1 MDEGFDIS
9 KAIESVQEMMST
21 DDGKDTIR
29 GILDMFSSGAENANA
44 ESGGGDTPTGAPQ
57 SAFNSFDA
65 ETFLKLQKVLSMMNS
80 GAGSAQTNFLS
91 AMKPFLTSSRRDKVD
106 KAIKILN
113 AARAVKLL
121 KSIEGGG

>member
-29 GILDMFSSGAENANA
+29 GILDMFGAENANA
-44 ESGGGDTPTGAPQ
+44 ESGGGDTPAGAPQ

-80 GAGSAQTNFLS
+80 GAGSAQTDFLS

>member
-1 MDEGFDIS
+1 
-9 KAIESVQEMMST
+9 MST

>member
-44 ESGGGDTPTGAPQ
+44 EGGGDTPAGAPQ
-57 SAFNSFDA
+57 SALNSFDA
-65 ETFLKLQKVLSMMNS
+65 ETFLKLQKILSMMNS
-80 GAGSAQTNFLS
+80 GAGSAQTDFLS

>member
-44 ESGGGDTPTGAPQ
+44 ESGGGDTPAGAPQ

-65 ETFLKLQKVLSMMNS
+65 ETFLKLQKVLSM
-80 GAGSAQTNFLS
+80 SAQTEFLS